1 MKHMLV
7 SRLHKYDA
15 DFIKHT
21 SATPKNKRAAARPEK
36 LVTKPMQV
44 MTMPQRTMMIGLKTD
59 GFRRFS
65 RMLVSKWFEASVR
78 NEEERKRGLVL
89 PVRRLQVCDQA
100 IDLRIADVR
109 TIEEGHEVE
118 ECWPWDQLAIEF
130 AEQLFVLVDVKLM
143 IPVSTSRLSYDF
155 CSLFF
160 ALSSIWVVQIAEQYS
175 VFEVLLVAGGA
186 RRAIAL
192 YSTLSI

>member
-1 MKHMLV
+1 
-7 SRLHKYDA
+7 
-15 DFIKHT
+15 
-21 SATPKNKRAAARPEK
+21 
-36 LVTKPMQV
+36 
-44 MTMPQRTMMIGLKTD
+44 MIGLKTD

-130 AEQLFVLVDVKLM
+130 AEQLFV
-143 IPVSTSRLSYDF
+143 DF